1 MKRFIR
7 ETPSRD
13 KDIIEIDGKKITQ
26 YRIRYGQETKR
37 TVSIADKAINFEI
50 LEKIG
55 YKEDIGREGK
65 SLRR

>member
-1 MKRFIR
+1 MKMKRFIR

-13 KDIIEIDGKKITQ
+13 KDYIEIISLPHGKKITQ

-37 TVSIADKAINFEI
+37 TVSITSRQVNFEI

-55 YKEDIGREGK
+55 YKEDKGE
-65 SLRR
+65 